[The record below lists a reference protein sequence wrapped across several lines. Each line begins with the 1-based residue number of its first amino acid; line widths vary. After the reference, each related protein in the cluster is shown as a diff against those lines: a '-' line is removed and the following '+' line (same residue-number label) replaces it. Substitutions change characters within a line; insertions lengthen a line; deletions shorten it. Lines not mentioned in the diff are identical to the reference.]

1 MDAGAAVTDLRS
13 GDERWAVIEAGG
25 GGGAAG
31 ALRDV
36 LVDLAVDVGTG
47 SEALYRGDDHPR
59 VQLLD
64 ALPGEAHAIERAR
77 REVLVD
83 LAVDV
88 GTGSE
93 ALYRGDDHPRVQLL
107 DALPGEAHAIER
119 ARREV

>member
-1 MDAGAAVTDLRS
+1 MDAGAAVTDLRA

-77 REVLVD
+77 REVLDQHVAMLHQSFQHS
-83 LAVDV
+83 LALRLLGVEGDR
-88 GTGSE
+88 
-93 ALYRGDDHPRVQLL
+93 ALVVIQ
-107 DALPGEAHAIER
+107 
-119 ARREV
+119 